1 MRYICTFHHMYSV
14 SVVVKPGKAAIPSQ
28 NPDLQSALGS
38 IPAAARNLQAHS
50 LGPRALE
57 VGL

>member
-1 MRYICTFHHMYSV
+1 MYSI